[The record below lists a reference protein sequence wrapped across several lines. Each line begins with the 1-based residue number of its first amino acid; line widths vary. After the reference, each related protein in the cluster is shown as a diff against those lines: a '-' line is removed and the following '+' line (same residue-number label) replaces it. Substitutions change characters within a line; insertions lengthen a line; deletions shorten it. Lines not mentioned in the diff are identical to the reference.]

1 MNKILPII
9 LVSLSLLVAQTAAE
23 VKQAKEI
30 LKTTGMTE
38 AEARV
43 AAKTQG
49 YTDKQID
56 AAIQKELDA
65 KKTAEQ
71 LPSEYSDKA
80 VSDIGKSNEPDTAEE
95 ELKLVSEPQPGRV
108 VLRYYGYD
116 IFKRDPAVF
125 QASSVGA
132 VDPDYLIGPGDEII
146 IMLWGETQFRQVLT
160 VDREGFVL

>member
-1 MNKILPII
+1 MNKIIPIV
-9 LVSLSLLVAQTAAE
+9 LVSLSLLVAQTDAE
-23 VKQAKEI
+23 VKQVKEI
-30 LKTTGMTE
+30 IKTTGMTE
-38 AEARV
+38 AEARA

-49 YTDKQID
+49 YTNKQID

-65 KKTAEQ
+65 KKTADQ
-71 LPSEYSDKA
+71 PPTEYSVGA

-95 ELKLVSEPQPGRV
+95 ELKLVSETQPGRV

-146 IMLWGETQFRQVLT
+146 VMLWGKHSFGRS
-160 VDREGFVL
+160 